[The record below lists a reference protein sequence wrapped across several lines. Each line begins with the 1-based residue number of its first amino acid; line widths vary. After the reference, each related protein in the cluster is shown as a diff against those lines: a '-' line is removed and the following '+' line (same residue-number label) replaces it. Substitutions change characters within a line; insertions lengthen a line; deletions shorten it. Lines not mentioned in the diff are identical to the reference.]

1 MSRLVRLTGISSF
14 GNCLPFPLLQYSA
27 GQSQSLCSEHVTQ
40 AKPMRPRPWNLSAE
54 WGFRHER
61 FEVESWI
68 HPLEIPSRSVSCP
81 FNSINSPMSFQ
92 QSVLFFIST
101 NLKLIPVF

>member
-1 MSRLVRLTGISSF
+1 MSPLVWLTGISSF

-27 GQSQSLCSEHVTQ
+27 GQSPSLCSEHVTQ
-40 AKPMRPRPWNLSAE
+40 AKPMRLCPRNLTAD
-54 WGFRHER
+54 WGFRDER

-68 HPLEIPSRSVSCP
+68 HPLEISSRLVSSP

-92 QSVLFFIST
+92 QIVLFFISA
-101 NLKLIPVF
+101 NLELIPVF